1 MNGKNLH
8 LPVPPGPRELR
19 PKQASA
25 SPGGEPSCEEGWR
38 EEGARMEGGVEEKE
52 LARGGPDPEEGG
64 RKSQEERLETKR
76 KRLAGKPPRR
86 QAVGTLGWTE
96 SHPIRMEAR
105 TVCV

>member
-25 SPGGEPSCEEGWR
+25 SPGGEPSCEDGWR
-38 EEGARMEGGVEEKE
+38 EEGGAGGRGGEKE

-64 RKSQEERLETKR
+64 RKSQEELLEKKRNRLE
-76 KRLAGKPPRR
+76 GKPPRR
-86 QAVGTLGWTE
+86 QTVGPLG
-96 SHPIRMEAR
+96 
-105 TVCV
+105 